1 MASSS
6 NFRSVF
12 LPSKSRLLAFV
23 SVPSAFRRL
32 FPRFSEPLFPIMYGL
47 SKQRRRSDKSKIRHE
62 FGDARE
68 QCALVF
74 FWTVQE
80 GQLGGGHF
88 QRMPGLVGGR
98 AGPSKTESKVSSL
111 IFGCPGQRL
120 SRLHQPASCWKKER
134 RRSSMAGL
142 AETTLDKIGL
152 SWSLVL

>member
-74 FWTVQE
+74 FGRCRKASQA
-80 GQLGGGHF
+80 GAISRGCQDSQGGG
-88 QRMPGLVGGR
+88 
-98 AGPSKTESKVSSL
+98 
-111 IFGCPGQRL
+111 
-120 SRLHQPASCWKKER
+120 
-134 RRSSMAGL
+134 
-142 AETTLDKIGL
+142 
-152 SWSLVL
+152 LVLVKPNQKCQASFSVVLDNACQDCISQRPAGKRREEGVAWLVQQKLHWTKQA